1 MSDALRA
8 ELDCWAAAGRIANF
22 WWRDDDAVTASPAL
36 DRLLAAAGNIPL
48 ALAVVPMQAEPAL
61 ARAIDAAGAEVTVLQ
76 HGLAHRNRAAPT
88 AKKAEFTADR
98 GAGDMLS
105 EVRVGH
111 DRLAAMFGDRFAPV
125 FVPPW
130 NRCPPALVARLPEA
144 GHRLFSTYGPR
155 PARQAAPALVQVNTH
170 ADPIDWR
177 GSRGFVGLGR
187 LGEMLAAHL
196 VARRQGEV
204 DAAEPTGLLTHHLD
218 HGPEDMAAIGR
229 LAEEI
234 ARHPAARW
242 LAASELADAT

>member
-1 MSDALRA
+1 MTS
-8 ELDCWAAAGRIANF
+8 
-22 WWRDDDAVTASPAL
+22 SPAL
-36 DRLLAAAGNIPL
+36 DRLLASAGDIPV

-61 ARAIDAAGAEVTVLQ
+61 ARIVDAAGARVTVLQ
-76 HGLAHRNRAAPT
+76 HGHAHRNRAAPT
-88 AKKAEFTADR
+88 AKKAEFTAERD
-98 GAGDMLS
+98 ADDMLS
-105 EVRVGH
+105 EVRAGR
-111 DRLAAMFGDRFAPV
+111 DRLGEMFGHRFAPV

-144 GHRLFSTYGPR
+144 GHQLFSTYGPR
-155 PARQAAPALVQVNTH
+155 PERQAAPALVQVNTH

-177 GSRGFVGLGR
+177 GTRGFVGLGR

-204 DAAEPTGLLTHHLD
+204 DAAEPTGLLTHHLE

-242 LAASELADAT
+242 LAAADLADAA